1 LSVEAQSTRD
11 QLKLDPQ
18 FLGRYGWTTQ
28 LPFKTTLVK
37 SYSIRYQHK

>member
-18 FLGRYGWTTQ
+18 FLERYGWTTRVAVQ
-28 LPFKTTLVK
+28 D
-37 SYSIRYQHK
+37 HAG